1 MSQVNRT
8 NPDWGHGNANQLW
21 SEILPGLYMGGTAD
35 TDVRGQKHVSGPI
48 SPEHFNTVV
57 TLYAWAN
64 PVDWY
69 VKELRLGFYD
79 HESVDVNS
87 NDLHQVVEAAHEDWK
102 AGRKVLI
109 RCQAG
114 LNRSGLVTALVLAR
128 DGMPIKEAIALLRA
142 KRSPAALCNPDFEDW
157 LIANHDVFMK
167 PTKTTKP
174 LKR

>member
-1 MSQVNRT
+1 
-8 NPDWGHGNANQLW
+8 
-21 SEILPGLYMGGTAD
+21 MGGTHD
-35 TDVRGQKHVSGPI
+35 LDVKGEKNPTGAI
-48 SPEHFNTVV
+48 TKAHFNTVV

-79 HESVDVNS
+79 HDSVDVDA
-87 NDLHQVVEAAHEDWK
+87 NDLHQVVQAAYEDRK

-128 DGMPIKEAIALLRA
+128 DGMPIEEAIDLLRE
-142 KRSPAALCNPDFEDW
+142 KRSSAALCNPDFVDW
-157 LIANHDVFMK
+157 LVDNHDVFQ
-167 PTKTTKP
+167 
-174 LKR
+174 